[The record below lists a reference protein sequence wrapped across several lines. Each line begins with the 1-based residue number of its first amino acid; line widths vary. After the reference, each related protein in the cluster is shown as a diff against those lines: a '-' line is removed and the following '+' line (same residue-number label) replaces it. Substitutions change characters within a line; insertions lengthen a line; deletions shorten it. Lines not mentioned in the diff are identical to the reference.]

1 MTTVEQAYRIAEGI
15 TRAEARN
22 FYYGI
27 RLLPREKRTAMCAVY
42 ALGRRIDDVADG
54 ELAPATKVAE
64 LTSIRKSLESMDN
77 SSDPVL
83 VALAD
88 AARRFP
94 IPIATFGELID
105 GAHMDVDG
113 AEYRDFDEL
122 VAYCRT
128 GAGATGRLC
137 LSIFGPVSP
146 TTSQYADQ
154 LGIAL
159 QQTNILRDVR
169 EDFLNGRIYLPSGEL
184 ERFGV
189 RLRLDDAG
197 ALDDPDGRLAAL
209 LRFSAD
215 RAADWYSLGLRLIP
229 HLDRRSAA
237 CCATMSTI
245 YRHQLALIRASPAIV
260 YDRRISLS
268 GLKKARLAAAALAFS
283 VTGVGRACLPV
294 QRLL

>member
-1 MTTVEQAYRIAEGI
+1 MTTVDQAYRIAEGT

-27 RLLPREKRTAMCAVY
+27 RLLPREKRVALCAVY
-42 ALGRRIDDVADG
+42 ALARRIDDVADSRLAPETKLA
-54 ELAPATKVAE
+54 ELA
-64 LTSIRKSLESMDN
+64 SISKSLENIDD

-83 VALAD
+83 LAVAD

-94 IPIATFGELID
+94 VPIATVGELID
-105 GAHMDVDG
+105 GVRMDVDG
-113 AEYRDFDEL
+113 VSYRTFDEL
-122 VAYCRT
+122 VVYCRRV
-128 GAGATGRLC
+128 AGTIGRLC
-137 LSIFGPVSP
+137 LSVFGPVGP
-146 TTSQYADQ
+146 ATSRYADQ

-169 EDFLNGRIYLPSGEL
+169 EDLLNGRIYLPRDEL

-189 RLRLDDAG
+189 RLGLDDTG

-215 RAADWYSLGLRLIP
+215 RAADWYSLGLRLIG

-237 CCATMSTI
+237 CCATMSAI
-245 YRHQLALIRASPAIV
+245 YRHQLAVIKASPAIV

-268 GLKKARLAAAALAFS
+268 GRKKARLAAAALASS
-283 VTGVGRACLPV
+283 VTGLRQPLD
-294 QRLL
+294 